1 MMTITL
7 TFKKNDPDYW
17 TEDLPIH
24 GIIKIDSSAIDISN
38 YLDGNTL
45 DVLFQIEHKQLLS
58 RLSLTEV
65 TPYVLL
71 FFDDTFNFKGA
82 SYSIK
87 SGPGSYTLQ
96 TQYKNILF
104 VKLPHKLHLGEI
116 FSLKINDDT
125 NI

>member
-7 TFKKNDPDYW
+7 TFKKNEADYW
-17 TEDLPIH
+17 TEDSPIH

-45 DVLFQIEHKQLLS
+45 DVLFQMEHKQLLS
-58 RLSLTEV
+58 RLLLTEV

-87 SGPGSYTLQ
+87 SGLGSYTLQ

-104 VKLPHKLHLGEI
+104 LRMPHD
-116 FSLKINDDT
+116 FQLKFLTDIT
-125 NI
+125 IT

>member
-45 DVLFQIEHKQLLS
+45 DVLFQMEHKQLLS
-58 RLSLTEV
+58 RLLLTEV

-71 FFDDTFNFKGA
+71 FFDDAFNFKGA
-82 SYSIK
+82 SHSIK
-87 SGPGSYTLQ
+87 SGNGSFTLQ
-96 TQYKNILF
+96 TQYNNILF